1 MVQRSELGEYAPY
14 LFQIGGIYPDR
25 FNIFQRS
32 QSSIQFDSRP
42 GRRSLPCNRAVK
54 ADRRWVNPFQKNHRE
69 LKSVLFFHSFLFG
82 CFECSL
88 GKTVIQFSSSLSTD
102 GSVILV

>member
-54 ADRRWVNPFQKNHRE
+54 ADRRWLNRFQKNHRE
-69 LKSVLFFHSFLFG
+69 LKRVLFFHSFLLA
-82 CFECSL
+82 CFEFRL
-88 GKTVIQFSSSLSTD
+88 GKTVNQFSNYPSTD
-102 GSVILV
+102 ATWILV